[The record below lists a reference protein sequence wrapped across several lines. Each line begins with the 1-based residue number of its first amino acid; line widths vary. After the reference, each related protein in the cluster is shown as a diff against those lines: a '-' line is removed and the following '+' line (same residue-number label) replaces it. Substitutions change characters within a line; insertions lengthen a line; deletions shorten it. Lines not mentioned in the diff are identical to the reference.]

1 MLFVFAL
8 LVQLLLVVKILLLL
22 LSLGSVGKVVGLIL
36 AELELGTAA
45 VEATFGVSLQI
56 VFKFVFS
63 LDLKIL
69 LGLIPLFVSG
79 VCSTHELILFKIVG
93 PLCW

>member
-8 LVQLLLVVKILLLL
+8 LVLLLQVVKILLLLLIIVLL

-79 VCSTHELILFKIVG
+79 VC
-93 PLCW
+93 W